1 MLALFFFL
9 VLGEPVAMVTFGG
22 FVQGVTL
29 PVISLAAVY
38 LRYRRLD
45 RRIAPSPL
53 TDGLFLFAAI
63 AMSLFAL
70 YAAYDFLSKTFG
82 TA

>member
-1 MLALFFFL
+1 
-9 VLGEPVAMVTFGG
+9 
-22 FVQGVTL
+22 
-29 PVISLAAVY
+29 
-38 LRYRRLD
+38 
-45 RRIAPSPL
+45 L

-82 TA
+82 AA